1 MGTRTGSLAAPWVLP
16 CAGVSRLPGRRRRVA
31 RCCQAWCC
39 QAGCCPLAALEPH
52 PNAPPWHQ
60 LDAASER
67 GSAIPHGSGGS
78 GGPCVLLRGVLSPA
92 GRRMDATGALLG
104 ISPIKCE
111 SRCGREVAGWQ
122 GAAGGAAG
130 WVPSE
135 HGAPW
140 AAGCRSGSVTPRE
153 PQALGP
159 PPAWGGGFVPLERI
173 SGRCCISMVTLTP
186 GLGGC
191 RVSTLTPTP
200 FGGLPPLWGIP
211 QAPFLGAASF
221 LW

>member
-1 MGTRTGSLAAPWVLP
+1 MLVVGTRMGTRTGSLAAPWVLP

-52 PNAPPWHQ
+52 PNAPPWHR

-78 GGPCVLLRGVLSPA
+78 GGPCVLLRAVLSPA

-122 GAAGGAAG
+122 GAAG
-130 WVPSE
+130 VL
-135 HGAPW
+135 
-140 AAGCRSGSVTPRE
+140 R
-153 PQALGP
+153 
-159 PPAWGGGFVPLERI
+159 
-173 SGRCCISMVTLTP
+173 
-186 GLGGC
+186 GGC
-191 RVSTLTPTP
+191 
-200 FGGLPPLWGIP
+200 PPCTVPRGQQGAVREASPRGSRRLWGHP
-211 QAPFLGAASF
+211 QLGAGDSCPSNASAADAASP
-221 LW
+221 W